1 MEILLA
7 AKAGFCFGV
16 KRAIKTAYD
25 TAREIDGEVATIG
38 PLIHNPQVVSRL
50 KEMGVH
56 PVEGVKGFHGNTL
69 VIRSHGVPPSVYVDA
84 ERAGVHLVDATC
96 PFVKNAQ
103 DYASLLREEG
113 YRVVIVGDRNHPEV
127 QGIMAYAGDQAYVA
141 VDAEDLGGLGKVR
154 RIGVIAQ
161 TTIPLERFRSVVSHC
176 LEIAGEVKVF
186 NTICDATRIRQEEA
200 QDIARKVDLM
210 LVVGGRNSGNTT
222 RLAELCRET
231 GTRTIHLE
239 TVLEVD
245 PAWLEGVEKIGITA
259 GASTPEWII
268 REIVEK
274 LHHLQESGEGA
285 GGTAPQQEQN

>member
-7 AKAGFCFGV
+7 DRAGFCFGV

-25 TAREIDGEVATIG
+25 TARETDGEVGTIG
-38 PLIHNPQVVSRL
+38 PLIHNPQVVARL
-50 KEMGVH
+50 EEMGVH
-56 PVEGVKGFHGNTL
+56 PVDGVDGFQGNTL
-69 VIRSHGVPPSVYVDA
+69 VIRSHGVPPAVYEKA
-84 ERAGVHLVDATC
+84 KRLGVHLVDATC

-103 DYASLLREEG
+103 DYASLLRSEG

-127 QGIMAYAGDQAYVA
+127 QGIMAYAGDQAFVA
-141 VDAEDLGGLGKVR
+141 VDAEELQGFGKVR

-161 TTIPLERFRSVVSHC
+161 TTIPLERFQRVVSRC

-186 NTICDATRIRQEEA
+186 NTICDATRVRQEEA
-200 QDIARKVDLM
+200 QSIARKVDLM

-239 TVLEVD
+239 TVEEVE
-245 PAWLEGVEKIGITA
+245 PTWLVGVNKVGITA

-268 REIVEK
+268 REIVGK
-274 LHHLQESGEGA
+274 LHDLSDGDA
-285 GGTAPQQEQN
+285 N

>member
-7 AKAGFCFGV
+7 DKAGFCFGV

-25 TAREIDGEVATIG
+25 TARENAGEVGTIG
-38 PLIHNPQVVSRL
+38 PLIHNPQVVARL
-50 KEMGVH
+50 EEMGVH
-56 PVEGVKGFHGNTL
+56 PVAGVKDFPGETL
-69 VIRSHGVPPSVYVDA
+69 IIRSHGVPPSVYEAA
-84 ERAGVHLVDATC
+84 EAAGIRLVDATC

-103 DYASLLREEG
+103 DYARLLRKEG

-127 QGIMAYAGDQAYVA
+127 QGIMAYAGESVA
-141 VDAEDLGGLGKVR
+141 VTVDAEDLRTLGKVR

-161 TTIPLERFRSVVSHC
+161 TTIPLKRFQSVVARC

-186 NTICDATRIRQEEA
+186 NTICDATRVRQEEA
-200 QDIARKVDLM
+200 QSIARRVDLM

-231 GTRTIHLE
+231 GTRTMHLE
-239 TVLEVD
+239 TMAEVD
-245 PAWLEGVEKIGITA
+245 PAWLSGVEKIGITA

-268 REIVEK
+268 REIVGK
-274 LHHLQESGEGA
+274 LHGLSGESG
-285 GGTAPQQEQN
+285 NY

>member
-25 TAREIDGEVATIG
+25 TARETEGEVATIG
-38 PLIHNPQVVSRL
+38 PLIHNPQVVARL
-50 KEMGVH
+50 EEMGVH
-56 PVEGVKGFHGNTL
+56 PVEGVEGFQGDTL
-69 VIRSHGVPPSVYVDA
+69 VIRSHGVTPSVYKDA
-84 ERAGVHLVDATC
+84 ESAGVHLVDATC

-103 DYASLLREEG
+103 DYASLLCKEG

-127 QGIMAYAGDQAYVA
+127 QGILAYAGDEAFVT
-141 VDAEDLGGLGKVR
+141 VNAEDLRRLGKVR

-161 TTIPLERFRSVVSHC
+161 TTTTLKRFQGVVSRC

-200 QDIARKVDLM
+200 QGIARKVDLM

-239 TVLEVD
+239 TVMEVD
-245 PAWLEGVEKIGITA
+245 PAWLEGVEKVGITA

-274 LHHLQESGEGA
+274 LQHLSERGDQREGA
-285 GGTAPQQEQN
+285 SF